1 MIIDEN
7 NDKLK
12 RKDNWK
18 FDFPFRTEKIIH
30 SPPFVPMRKKTSSEP
45 NRNITSEPY
54 KNNTSEPDNM
64 IVYTTEDVVE
74 DTADVFIRSRSKT
87 PPSNPTTP
95 TTTSTAKH
103 DYNDPTIYY
112 VSRDF
117 FAATNDHLSVF
128 IDDELELIEE
138 LPGGA
143 WTRVKE
149 RDSQQTG
156 LIPTEILESGAERLA
171 KENKSSN
178 QDSIRVLS
186 CQPPSSTSKSFSKSK
201 KTVSFSEKLPE
212 VVHYPADD
220 TNDHSIFP
228 FTLNDDISHAIAF
241 TDATSCDIIS
251 EDFANLSFEDEPP
264 ATANNIDDSGF
275 FKKLFKR
282 KKPKEKSRI
291 LESLHDFEKYP
302 DHLIRVYTGNFD
314 PLLNGYK
321 TFIVDESL
329 TFDEFTQ
336 MVIST
341 FDLDSDGFFYE
352 LNLVNHLTAEVVP
365 LALDFTIEQVI
376 ELTKRE
382 GLAFSSRMPRQ
393 IRKAQKGALKKL
405 KQNQNSGERDKS
417 TDYVTPFKF
426 VLNRIF
432 SPSENVPIF
441 VHVSLA
447 YNLTENFENSS
458 TNLLITSLFPEA
470 ENLRSEYN
478 SFKSKK
484 GKWYHKLYKDKSK
497 SSSDAETPSLQSL
510 HRLQINS
517 REPLHILIH
526 KLLSSLNVPD
536 TLPGIAF
543 EAFLPAIHDA
553 IELPLPVNMPIG
565 EVMKIRPKLDQS
577 QQVIIIRPVLV

>member
-1 MIIDEN
+1 MIIDDKS
-7 NDKLK
+7 DKLK
-12 RKDNWK
+12 QMRKDAWK
-18 FDFPFRTEKIIH
+18 FDFPFRTERIIH
-30 SPPFVPMRKKTSSEP
+30 SPPLIGMRKDKRKPTE
-45 NRNITSEPY
+45 NY
-54 KNNTSEPDNM
+54 QDNTDKGT
-64 IVYTTEDVVE
+64 VTT
-74 DTADVFIRSRSKT
+74 
-87 PPSNPTTP
+87 PSNPTTP
-95 TTTSTAKH
+95 TTTSSAKH
-103 DYNDPTIYY
+103 DYSDPTVYY

-117 FAATNDHLSVF
+117 FAATTDHLSVF

-149 RDSQQTG
+149 RDSRQVG

-171 KENKSSN
+171 KENKTSN

-186 CQPPSSTSKSFSKSK
+186 CQPSSSDHPKRPSLQRKNK
-201 KTVSFSEKLPE
+201 KTVSFSEQVPE
-212 VVHYPADD
+212 IVHYPPDH

-228 FTLNDDISHAIAF
+228 FTLEDDDSQAIAF
-241 TDATSCDIIS
+241 TEATSCDILGDDLANFSFDEEVQTSQTS
-251 EDFANLSFEDEPP
+251 ETEKSSLLKRL
-264 ATANNIDDSGF
+264 
-275 FKKLFKR
+275 FKK
-282 KKPKEKSRI
+282 KSRDTPQV
-291 LESLHDFEKYP
+291 LDCLQDFEKYP

-314 PLLNGYK
+314 SLLHGYK

-341 FDLDSDGFFYE
+341 FDLDTDGFFYE

-382 GLAFSSRMPRQ
+382 GLAFSTKMPPPL
-393 IRKAQKGALKKL
+393 RKAQKSALKRL
-405 KQNQNSGERDKS
+405 KRAQQSSERDKS
-417 TDYVTPFKF
+417 SDYVTPFKF

-432 SPSENVPIF
+432 SPSENVPIY
-441 VHVSLA
+441 VHVSLSYA
-447 YNLTENFENSS
+447 MSDPS
-458 TNLLITSLFPEA
+458 DATNLIISSLFPDEQDT
-470 ENLRSEYN
+470 SD
-478 SFKSKK
+478 KK
-484 GKWYHKLYKDKSK
+484 TKKWYQKFKKNNPPP
-497 SSSDAETPSLQSL
+497 PSTRQSL
-510 HRLQINS
+510 HRLQVNS
-517 REPLHILIH
+517 QDPLHMLIH
-526 KLLSSLNVPD
+526 HLLTSLNVPE

-577 QQVIIIRPVLV
+577 QQVIIIRPVIVW

>member
-1 MIIDEN
+1 MIIDENN

-30 SPPFVPMRKKTSSEP
+30 SLPLAAMRKT
-45 NRNITSEPY
+45 
-54 KNNTSEPDNM
+54 NTHKDQNL
-64 IVYTTEDVVE
+64 IVKSAEEAVE
-74 DTADVFIRSRSKT
+74 DSQSLFIRKSK
-87 PPSNPTTP
+87 SKASSTP
-95 TTTSTAKH
+95 TPITPITTSTAKH
-103 DYNDPTIYY
+103 DYTDPTVYY

-128 IDDELELIEE
+128 MDDELELLEE
-138 LPGGA
+138 LPGGT

-149 RDSQQTG
+149 RDSQQIG
-156 LIPTEILESGAERLA
+156 LIPTEILESGPERLA

-186 CQPPSSTSKSFSKSK
+186 CQPSSTSTSKSLRKSK
-201 KTVSFSEKLPE
+201 KTVSFCEKLPE
-212 VVHYPADD
+212 IVHYPADD

-228 FTLNDDISHAIAF
+228 FTLNDEISQAIAF
-241 TDATSCDIIS
+241 SDATSYDILS
-251 EDFANLSFEDEPP
+251 GDFDNFSIDNEPP
-264 ATANNIDDSGF
+264 ALSPRAAAALAVERSDGGF

-282 KKPKEKSRI
+282 KPKEKFQI

-314 PLLNGYK
+314 VLLNGYK

-341 FDLDSDGFFYE
+341 FDLDADGFFYE

-393 IRKAQKGALKKL
+393 IRKAQKDALKKL
-405 KQNQNSGERDKS
+405 KINQESGERDKS

-432 SPSENVPIF
+432 TSSENVPIF

-447 YNLTENFENSS
+447 YNLTENFESSNSS
-458 TNLLITSLFPEA
+458 ANLIISSLFPEGPPITMT
-470 ENLRSEYN
+470 NSETP
-478 SFKSKK
+478 K
-484 GKWYHKLYKDKSK
+484 KWYQKLLKDKSK
-497 SSSDAETPSLQSL
+497 SNENHPLQSL
-510 HRLQINS
+510 HRLQIFSN
-517 REPLHILIH
+517 EPLHNLIH
-526 KLLSSLNVPD
+526 NLLSSLNVPE

-553 IELPLPVNMPIG
+553 IELPLPINMPIG

-577 QQVIIIRPVLV
+577 QQVIIIRPVLI

>member
-1 MIIDEN
+1 MIIDEKN

-30 SPPFVPMRKKTSSEP
+30 SPPFVAMR
-45 NRNITSEPY
+45 
-54 KNNTSEPDNM
+54 KNNTHENQNLV
-64 IVYTTEDVVE
+64 VYNTEEAVEESQSLFNRKSNSKASTTP
-74 DTADVFIRSRSKT
+74 T
-87 PPSNPTTP
+87 PITP
-95 TTTSTAKH
+95 TTTSTARH
-103 DYNDPTIYY
+103 DYTDPTVYY

-128 IDDELELIEE
+128 MDDELELLEE
-138 LPGGA
+138 LPGGT

-149 RDSQQTG
+149 RDSQQIG

-186 CQPPSSTSKSFSKSK
+186 CQPLSTSKSFRKSK
-201 KTVSFSEKLPE
+201 KTVSFCEKLPE
-212 VVHYPADD
+212 IVHYPADD

-228 FTLNDDISHAIAF
+228 FTLNDEISQAIAF
-241 TDATSCDIIS
+241 SDATSCDILS
-251 EDFANLSFEDEPP
+251 GDFNNFSFDNEPP
-264 ATANNIDDSGF
+264 PLSPRAAAVAAQRSDGGF

-282 KKPKEKSRI
+282 KPKEKSRI

-314 PLLNGYK
+314 PILNGYK

-341 FDLDSDGFFYE
+341 FDLDADGFFYE

-405 KQNQNSGERDKS
+405 KINQESGERDKS

-432 SPSENVPIF
+432 SSSENVPIF

-447 YNLTENFENSS
+447 YNLTENFESSNSS
-458 TNLLITSLFPEA
+458 ANLIISSLFPEGPPMTIT
-470 ENLRSEYN
+470 NSETP
-478 SFKSKK
+478 K
-484 GKWYHKLYKDKSK
+484 KWYQKLRKHKSN
-497 SSSDAETPSLQSL
+497 ENENHPLQSL
-510 HRLQINS
+510 HRLQIFSNK
-517 REPLHILIH
+517 PLHILIH
-526 KLLSSLNVPD
+526 NLLTSLNVPE

-577 QQVIIIRPVLV
+577 QQVIIIRPVLI

>member
-1 MIIDEN
+1 MIIDQN
-7 NDKLK
+7 NDDKLK

-18 FDFPFRTEKIIH
+18 FDFPFRSERIIH
-30 SPPFVPMRKKTSSEP
+30 SPPLVVMRKDKRKGP
-45 NRNITSEPY
+45 N
-54 KNNTSEPDNM
+54 DDM
-64 IVYTTEDVVE
+64 IAYTDED
-74 DTADVFIRSRSKT
+74 AARRSKT
-87 PPSNPTTP
+87 SPSNPTTP
-95 TTTSTAKH
+95 TTTSCAKH
-103 DYNDPTIYY
+103 DYTDPTVYY
-112 VSRDF
+112 VCRDF
-117 FAATNDHLSVF
+117 FAATSDHLSVF
-128 IDDELELIEE
+128 IDDELELLEE
-138 LPGGA
+138 LPGA
-143 WTRVKE
+143 TWTRVKE
-149 RDSQQTG
+149 RDSQQIG

-186 CQPPSSTSKSFSKSK
+186 CQMPVSSTKSSLQKNKKS
-201 KTVSFSEKLPE
+201 VSFSEKLPE
-212 VVHYPADD
+212 IVHYPADG

-228 FTLNDDISHAIAF
+228 FTIDDEISQAVAF
-241 TDATSCDIIS
+241 TDATSCDNLN
-251 EDFANLSFEDEPP
+251 EDFANFSFDEERPETESVTGTG
-264 ATANNIDDSGF
+264 ASNLNEGGF
-275 FKKLFKR
+275 FKKLFK
-282 KKPKEKSRI
+282 KKPKEKSHI
-291 LESLHDFEKYP
+291 LASLHDFENYP

-314 PLLNGYK
+314 DLLNGYK

-336 MVIST
+336 MVVST

-365 LALDFTIEQVI
+365 LALDFTIEQVV

-382 GLAFSSRMPRQ
+382 GLAFTSRMPRQ

-405 KQNQNSGERDKS
+405 KSNQGSSERDKS

-432 SPSENVPIF
+432 SSSENAPIF

-447 YNLTENFENSS
+447 CNMAESSNSNSNPSPNSNSS
-458 TNLLITSLFPEA
+458 LIISSLFPEA
-470 ENLRSEYN
+470 TPTDEGPP
-478 SFKSKK
+478 K
-484 GKWYHKLYKDKSK
+484 KWYQKLFKDKTK
-497 SSSDAETPSLQSL
+497 TNETAASLQSL
-510 HRLQINS
+510 HRLQIYS
-517 REPLHILIH
+517 QEPLHILIH
-526 KLLSSLNVPD
+526 NLLSSLNVPE

-577 QQVIIIRPVLV
+577 QQVIIIRPALV